1 VEWRA
6 ALIVYPDP
14 KRRHWQL
21 LYKSNPCPTV
31 EDAAF
36 EVKCWVEEDMAGVL
50 DKMDNGSIWVKDNK
64 GVEEKNTEGGER
76 MEGVEKGKAAGGK
89 KDGERMEGIE
99 KTTANDT
106 VPTSTAPASD
116 DDPASQQLL
125 DETRA
130 ALKRKSHAADNGD
143 RKKAVKVTE
152 DERVF
157 IGNAP
162 VKNPTS
168 PSSHEPEA
176 QEEKEQRI
184 ICGDLDVSTEL
195 ALMDPQD
202 AVAYSSLFGGASA
215 S

>member
-89 KDGERMEGIE
+89 KDG
-99 KTTANDT
+99 
-106 VPTSTAPASD
+106 
-116 DDPASQQLL
+116 
-125 DETRA
+125 
-130 ALKRKSHAADNGD
+130 
-143 RKKAVKVTE
+143 
-152 DERVF
+152 
-157 IGNAP
+157 
-162 VKNPTS
+162 
-168 PSSHEPEA
+168 
-176 QEEKEQRI
+176 
-184 ICGDLDVSTEL
+184 
-195 ALMDPQD
+195 
-202 AVAYSSLFGGASA
+202 
-215 S
+215 